1 MEEKEYNMAVVT
13 KEKLKLI
20 APNGKDSIL
29 SDIEKYFDIHLNTYG
44 VNTPLRVAHFISQCA
59 HESDGFKTLQEYA
72 SGAGYEGR
80 ADLGNIHAG
89 DGKRYKGRGMIQ
101 LTGRANYRTTGA
113 AIGYDLENHPELALN
128 PEVSVLTALHYW
140 KSRKLNQFADAD
152 DILTITKR
160 INGGTNGLESRKIYL
175 TRAKKAFATINFDQ
189 ASLVAKP
196 QVTINN
202 NDPFNIV
209 MAKRGDNS
217 NYVKDLQDMLIRK
230 GSNIV
235 ADGDFGPAT
244 ENAVKEFQ
252 KARNITVT
260 GSIDTNTLAELMK

>member
-1 MEEKEYNMAVVT
+1 MAV
-13 KEKLKLI
+13 EPI
-20 APNGKDSIL
+20 NP
-29 SDIEKYFDIHLNTYG
+29 
-44 VNTPLRVAHFISQCA
+44 
-59 HESDGFKTLQEYA
+59 
-72 SGAGYEGR
+72 
-80 ADLGNIHAG
+80 
-89 DGKRYKGRGMIQ
+89 
-101 LTGRANYRTTGA
+101 ANA
-113 AIGYDLENHPELALN
+113 A
-128 PEVSVLTALHYW
+128 V
-140 KSRKLNQFADAD
+140 
-152 DILTITKR
+152 
-160 INGGTNGLESRKIYL
+160 GL
-175 TRAKKAFATINFDQ
+175 KAFATINFDQ